1 MGMRILLGVLLA
13 VAMSFAPLAMA
24 GDRAMAAAPAHHAQM
39 GADTTSAGHCADQP
53 QPDLPTQEKGKP
65 CCAPGCMAAATLPTM
80 MAEPLVLP
88 KPQLRPSAEQFH
100 RGTLSEIATPPPRP
114 A

>member
-1 MGMRILLGVLLA
+1 MRIRLLFAMLLV

-24 GDRAMAAAPAHHAQM
+24 GEQAMAAAPAHHAEM
-39 GADTTSAGHCADQP
+39 DASAAHCPDQSGQDQP
-53 QPDLPTQEKGKP
+53 DQPDGKP
-65 CCAPGCMAAATLPTM
+65 CCAAGCTAAAMLAAK

-88 KPQLRPSAEQFH
+88 RPQLRPSAEQFH